1 MQIEEVNILKQ
12 VKYIFYL
19 IGGYF
24 EGYESVS
31 LEKYGKDV
39 RVTRSNLSNVM
50 NETKTTSAEFFNKVL
65 SEVSTI
71 TQGWKNN
78 YSNPNILDGTQWEL
92 LISVYS
98 KKDTDRML
106 DELNG
111 SAEINGILFYSGSNA
126 YPDNFEQL
134 ETYMEGIK

>member
-1 MQIEEVNILKQ
+1 MKQ
-12 VKYIFYL
+12 VKYILYL

-24 EGYESVS
+24 EEYESVT

-39 RVTRSNLSNVM
+39 RVNRSNLSNVM
-50 NETKTTSAEFFNKVL
+50 NETKTTSAEFFDEVL
-65 SEVSTI
+65 SEISTI

-126 YPDNFEQL
+126 YPDNFVQL

>member
-1 MQIEEVNILKQ
+1 MNILKQ

>member
-1 MQIEEVNILKQ
+1 MKQ
-12 VKYIFYL
+12 VKYILYL

-24 EGYESVS
+24 EGYESVT

-39 RVTRSNLSNVM
+39 RVNRSNLSNVM
-50 NETKTTSAEFFNKVL
+50 NETKITSADFFDEVL
-65 SEVSTI
+65 SEISTI
-71 TQGWKNN
+71 TQGSKNN

-111 SAEINGILFYSGSNA
+111 SAEKNGILFYSGSNA

>member
-1 MQIEEVNILKQ
+1 M
-12 VKYIFYL
+12 KYIFYL

>member
-1 MQIEEVNILKQ
+1 MKQ